1 MFKVWTNGYYKE
13 YEVLKETQH
22 QIIFYRNGKEN
33 PSSREAKQGLNYRW
47 VSNEKECI
55 NHLIEHFEKN
65 IIIHNS
71 QIKCA
76 NENIADAN
84 SKINNWKRKLNNI

>member
-22 QIIFYRNGKEN
+22 QIVFYRNGNKN
-33 PSSREAKQGLNYRW
+33 PSSREAKFGSNYRW
-47 VSNEKECI
+47 VLTEEDCI
-55 NHLIEHFEKN
+55 MYLIEHYEKN
-65 IIIHNS
+65 IIIYNS
-71 QIKCA
+71 QIKRA

-84 SKINNWKRKLNNI
+84 SKINNWKSKLSII